1 MKRETPEQ
9 LQERMDAAERLV
21 PKGRIIRHVRTGN
34 EYLVRGHSLRVGD
47 LALMVNYSQRV
58 GPVIVFSREVE
69 GIRSKFVLADG
80 EEWPDARSNG
90 EG

>member
-1 MKRETPEQ
+1 MARETTEQ
-9 LQERMDAAERLV
+9 LQERMDSAERLV
-21 PKGRIIRHVRTGN
+21 PKGRIIRHVRTGG

-47 LALMVNYSQRV
+47 LALMVNYSPRV
-58 GPVIVFSREVE
+58 GPVIVFSRELL